1 VLVCER
7 DGFVMGGTNDDEPVA
22 TVEDHIADAH
32 PDLPRKLS
40 RADLLAEIRANAND
54 E

>member
-1 VLVCER
+1 MMSRSPRC
-7 DGFVMGGTNDDEPVA
+7 
-22 TVEDHIADAH
+22 EDHIADAH
-32 PDLPRKLS
+32 PDLPRKPS